1 MAADKI
7 PAAKLILDPMTL
19 PEDSGTPY
27 PAPHNAIVK
36 GRHRRRLSPALGLT
50 RFGVNLV
57 RLEPGAVASAP
68 HWHSRQDDGVSVVG
82 GEGTLVPDERSDGG
96 RAGKEVVRQGKYLWE
111 RE

>member
-1 MAADKI
+1 MAADKV
-7 PAAKLILDPMTL
+7 PAAKLVLDPMTL

-57 RLEPGAVASAP
+57 RLEPGAVSSARP
-68 HWHSRQDDGVSVVG
+68 WHSRQAEGVYVVEG
-82 GEGTLVPDERSDGG
+82 WVPLVTDQGEKNGNEWGRER
-96 RAGKEVVRQGKYLWE
+96 
-111 RE
+111 